1 MVRIYDATARVSGLL
16 LAGGLHTLLTSPAS
30 RWFRLAFEDP
40 ELQDV
45 PEFADWLQRSED
57 RIASAIQRPEA
68 NFHAQMSEV
77 YTELVFFGT
86 AAVFIEDRV
95 ATGGIRFSTRP
106 LQELYLAED
115 ASGRI
120 DTIFRKFKWTARQ
133 AVERLGKNAPEK
145 AHRLVEKEIT
155 EEKLEFVHAILP
167 NQDFSLRS
175 GTIPIGM
182 GSKRWESVMISVEES
197 RTVSR
202 GGFRTLPIAI
212 SRWQKEPWEVY
223 GRGPGWTA
231 LPDAQML
238 NEMKRVTLKAGQR
251 AVDPPLLVD
260 HEGVLPSDLHVDPG
274 GIIPV
279 NVVNAQL
286 SPPVQPLQSG
296 SDFQIT
302 DILLSD
308 TRRQVQDAFHHR
320 LVELIRDPNMTATQV
335 LELSAQV
342 QRHMAPIMGRQQTEM
357 LEPILERTWEIEQHA
372 GRLPPAPPQLEGR
385 NIQIDYVSP
394 LMRSQRSSDAQAIIN
409 LGTIVANL
417 AQVDRSVLDVFDAD
431 VALREV
437 AQALGVPPRVL
448 RSSEQIELRRT
459 AAAMNAE
466 EEAQDQKVMMGAEVA
481 QKGASALK
489 DFASAQ
495 GGTA

>member
-1 MVRIYDATARVSGLL
+1 
-16 LAGGLHTLLTSPAS
+16 
-30 RWFRLAFEDP
+30 
-40 ELQDV
+40 
-45 PEFADWLQRSED
+45 
-57 RIASAIQRPEA
+57 
-68 NFHAQMSEV
+68 
-77 YTELVFFGT
+77 
-86 AAVFIEDRV
+86 
-95 ATGGIRFSTRP
+95 
-106 LQELYLAED
+106 
-115 ASGRI
+115 
-120 DTIFRKFKWTARQ
+120 
-133 AVERLGKNAPEK
+133 
-145 AHRLVEKEIT
+145 
-155 EEKLEFVHAILP
+155 
-167 NQDFSLRS
+167 
-175 GTIPIGM
+175 
-182 GSKRWESVMISVEES
+182 
-197 RTVSR
+197 
-202 GGFRTLPIAI
+202 
-212 SRWQKEPWEVY
+212 
-223 GRGPGWTA
+223 
-231 LPDAQML
+231 ML

-409 LGTIVANL
+409 LGTIVSNL